1 MSIKLGAL
9 KGLLIRRAER
19 LCSKPEFFE
28 RELEHLT
35 DVFVANG
42 YDLNLIKRTIE
53 RYVHRD
59 SKDDKRE
66 RFPISSL
73 GPICQLLE

>member
-9 KGLLIRRAER
+9 NGLIRRAKR
-19 LCSKPEFFE
+19 LCLKPEFFE

-42 YDLNLIKRTIE
+42 YDLNLIKRTIIE
-53 RYVHRD
+53 RYVNRD
-59 SKDDKRE
+59 KD
-66 RFPISSL
+66 
-73 GPICQLLE
+73 